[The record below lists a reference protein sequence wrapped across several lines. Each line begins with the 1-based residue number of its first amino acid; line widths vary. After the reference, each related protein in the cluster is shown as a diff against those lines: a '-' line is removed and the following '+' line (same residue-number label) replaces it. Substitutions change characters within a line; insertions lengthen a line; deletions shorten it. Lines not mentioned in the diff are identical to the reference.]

1 MPIAFAP
8 SDRELEIKRVSAD
21 DKIKKRLQELG
32 ITVGGK
38 ITLVSSSGGSVIVVV
53 KEGRLCLDRTLA
65 SRIMVA

>member
-65 SRIMVA
+65 SRIM